1 MQDLET
7 LKRKEGDAKAEY
19 LTAKAELCYKRKIYR
34 LAKAKRKRHQRLA
47 KLEAKRNKAAS
58 KADIVTEALKDLE
71 AEAKGRKRITVTGG
85 NQ

>member
-7 LKRKEGDAKAEY
+7 LKRKEGDAKAGY

-34 LAKAKRKRHQRLA
+34 LAKASRKRHQRFARLD
-47 KLEAKRNKAAS
+47 AKRDKALT
-58 KADIVTEALKDLE
+58 KAEAIAEDIKSLE

-85 NQ
+85 K